1 MAFLINDLLIP
12 EAFPEKTKEVSLVQ
26 THISWVLLTDDFAY
40 KIKKS
45 VNLGFLDF
53 STLLKRKYYCDQEI
67 NLNKRLSRDI
77 YIGVLPV
84 FFDGRRHKIGEGSG
98 DVVEYT
104 VKMKRIPDSSLMLS
118 MFETGWL
125 QQEHLRRLAALLA
138 AFHSTAQRSVDIDN
152 FGTPDAFRINTDENF
167 FQTEPYIGRT
177 IKREEFE
184 SIKDWTNNFYIE
196 NRKLFFDRIS
206 GGKIKD
212 CHGDLHMEHI
222 CLTDPV
228 SVFDCIEFNERF
240 RYTDI
245 LADIAFIL
253 MDLEYRGGEAFA
265 RILWDY
271 YNELT
276 GDDNP
281 DSLLTFYKVYRA
293 YVRGKVNSFRIDDG
307 QMSSEEKEE
316 AIHIARKYFQLAVN
330 YVL

>member
-26 THISWVLLTDDFAY
+26 THISWVLLTDNFAY

-53 STLLKRKYYCDQEI
+53 STLLKRRYYCNQEI

-77 YIGVLPV
+77 YIGVVPV
-84 FFDGRRHKIGEGSG
+84 YFDGRRHKIGEGSG

-118 MFETGWL
+118 MFETGRL
-125 QQEHLRRLAALLA
+125 QQEHIRRLAELLA
-138 AFHSTAQRSVDIDN
+138 TFHSTAQRSVDIDN
-152 FGTPDAFRINTDENF
+152 FGSPDVFKINTDENF

-196 NRKLFFDRIS
+196 NRELFFDRIS

-253 MDLEYRGGEAFA
+253 MDLEYRGGEVFA

-293 YVRGKVNSFRIDDG
+293 YVRGKVNTFRIDDA
-307 QMSSEEKEE
+307 QTTSEKKEE
-316 AIHIARKYFQLAVN
+316 VIHIARKYFQLARN
-330 YVL
+330 YIL

>member
-1 MAFLINDLLIP
+1 MAFLIDDLLNP
-12 EAFPEKTKEVSLVQ
+12 DAFPEKTKEVSLVQ
-26 THISWVLLTDDFAY
+26 THISWVLLTDNFAY

-53 STLLKRKYYCDQEI
+53 STLSKRKYYCEQEI

-77 YIGVLPV
+77 YIGVAPV
-84 FFDGRRHKIGEGSG
+84 LFDGRRHRIAEGTG
-98 DVVEYT
+98 DVVEYA

-118 MFETGWL
+118 MFETGRL
-125 QQEHLRRLAALLA
+125 QKEHLRRLAELVA

-152 FGTPDAFRINTDENF
+152 FGNPDAFKINTDENF
-167 FQTEPYIGRT
+167 VQTEPYIGIT
-177 IKREEFE
+177 IKRKHFK

-196 NRKLFFDRIS
+196 NRRLFFDRVS
-206 GGKIKD
+206 GGKIRD

-253 MDLEYRGGEAFA
+253 MDLEYRGGDSFA
-265 RILWDY
+265 SILWNY

-281 DSLLTFYKVYRA
+281 NSLLTFYKVYRA
-293 YVRGKVNSFRIDDG
+293 YVRGKVNSFRIDDR
-307 QMSSEEKEE
+307 QMTSEEKEE
-316 AIHIARKYFQLAVN
+316 AIHIARKYFQLALN
-330 YVL
+330 YIL